1 MRQFNL
7 DLHPNLNQ
15 NLKKPQL
22 KKKNETILYK
32 IIKPKPKSILIQIK
46 SSSQEIFFNLTP
58 LLIMKIRPKPNYFDS
73 MYSIFYLFIYIY
85 IYIYIHI
92 LI

>member
-7 DLHPNLNQ
+7 DLHPNQNQ

-73 MYSIFYLFIYIY
+73 LYSIIYLYIY
-85 IYIYIHI
+85 IF
-92 LI
+92 

>member
-7 DLHPNLNQ
+7 DLHPNQNQ

-32 IIKPKPKSILIQIK
+32 IIKPKSILIQIK

-73 MYSIFYLFIYIY
+73 LYSIIYLYIY
-85 IYIYIHI
+85 IF
-92 LI
+92 